1 MTFGL
6 YNTFT
11 NPQRCH
17 IIRGA
22 LNIEFA
28 GRGKPREGTK
38 ISKLCKRYLWK
49 PPHPLFLSPPPP
61 PPFPLR
67 ALHSPCNAIER
78 THGGRQFS
86 GRFLRLPNAGRSR
99 CANECGRGSVTFHE
113 MLRGTRRAPLQG
125 RFKERGERRENGTE
139 RLQIVSDSSLPSA
152 SLFSAP
158 PTGEISTPG
167 NRESILFCHF
177 SLRNPETG

>member
-1 MTFGL
+1 MQPYGGNSICDVRRQVGGGGREIPRICGQTLLQASQDNMTIPLYDRILVTKKDLLKDKTKSPFNMTFGL

-86 GRFLRLPNAGRSR
+86 GRFLRVPNAGRSR

-113 MLRGTRRAPLQG
+113 MLRRTR
-125 RFKERGERRENGTE
+125 
-139 RLQIVSDSSLPSA
+139 
-152 SLFSAP
+152 
-158 PTGEISTPG
+158 
-167 NRESILFCHF
+167 
-177 SLRNPETG
+177 